1 MASVQSIQRAF
12 RLLQALADEPAGIT
26 ELSRRVDLPTS
37 TVARIL
43 ATLEKAGA
51 AERID
56 DGSTY
61 RIGPAVRTMGARA
74 DPGQDLYTL
83 ARPHMVDLVDQLFEN
98 VGLSIPSG
106 YEMQYVGQANC
117 ANPVQIRDWT
127 GASLPMHIVPSGL
140 VVLAYWPDG
149 AIDRF
154 LGRRLDRYTANT
166 ETRPERIRKR
176 LTSIRRDGYVWCH
189 EEYSEGINSVAA
201 PIFDDGLGVV
211 GALHCHGPS
220 YRFPDESMRD
230 IAAGLVKAGAAA
242 VSSDLGRR
250 S

>member
-43 ATLEKAGA
+43 GTLEEAGA

-61 RIGPAVRTMGARA
+61 RIGPAVRTMGAQA
-74 DPGQDLYTL
+74 DPGQDLYAL

-127 GASLPMHIVPSGL
+127 GTSLPMHIVPSGL

-149 AIDRF
+149 AVNRF
-154 LGRRLDRYTANT
+154 LGRRLDRYTVNT
-166 ETRPERIRKR
+166 ETRPKQIRKR
-176 LTSIRRDGYVWCH
+176 LATIRRDGNVWCH

-201 PIFDDGLGVV
+201 PIFDDGVGVV

-230 IAAGLVKAGAAA
+230 IAAGLVTAGAAA